1 MRRTVELIATI
12 TIEFSETA
20 TAADMLEMR
29 ERISQAVQPVLF
41 IRGDEKIRRSCG
53 HHYDLHYRDFTHDEE

>member
-1 MRRTVELIATI
+1 MRTTVELVATI

-20 TAADMLEMR
+20 TAADMIEMR
-29 ERISQAVQPVLF
+29 ERISRAVQPAIF
-41 IRGDEKIRRSCG
+41 GRESEKSQRSCG